1 MKFWRNFKDFI
12 LSFFY
17 PRNKIYVI
25 SFPNSG
31 RTWLKHMLFEIIK
44 ELHINEL
51 NIEFSHDNS
60 EIIIEDGTRI
70 DPNIIF
76 QYTDRY
82 KYRRAK
88 VIFLCRDPRDI
99 IASNYHQVT
108 KRERNPFIFNKF
120 GQIDS
125 ELICLVILFSR
136 KVVFKGS
143 NPIPLIDCSK

>member
-1 MKFWRNFKDFI
+1 
-12 LSFFY
+12 
-17 PRNKIYVI
+17 
-25 SFPNSG
+25 
-31 RTWLKHMLFEIIK
+31 MLFEIIK
-44 ELHINEL
+44 ELHINES

-108 KRERNPFIFNKF
+108 KRARSPFIFNKKSDF
-120 GQIDS
+120 VQHNILGFRRIIHFI
-125 ELICLVILFSR
+125 ICGLKIEVYQMIFY
-136 KVVFKGS
+136 
-143 NPIPLIDCSK
+143 